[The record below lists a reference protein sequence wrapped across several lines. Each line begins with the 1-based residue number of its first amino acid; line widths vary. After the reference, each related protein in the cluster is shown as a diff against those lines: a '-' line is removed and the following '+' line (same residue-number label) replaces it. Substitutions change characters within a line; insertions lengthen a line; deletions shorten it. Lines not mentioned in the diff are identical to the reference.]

1 MPDEN
6 ASVSPEQ
13 QQAAVQVLAEALGF
27 ACEWYVDAEGHRSG
41 LSEEGR
47 PEWLRLK
54 ARRLPMA
61 TSPTEIINL
70 GEFNPGEWI
79 TTQEAAK
86 ITGYT
91 KRNLTKMAK
100 SGNIQSVKR
109 GNMLFFRLG
118 DILQYVQLMQA
129 MGTAKH
135 TPKSKRKAD

>member
-1 MPDEN
+1 
-6 ASVSPEQ
+6 
-13 QQAAVQVLAEALGF
+13 
-27 ACEWYVDAEGHRSG
+27 
-41 LSEEGR
+41 
-47 PEWLRLK
+47 
-54 ARRLPMA
+54 MA
-61 TSPTEIINL
+61 TSPIEITNP

-109 GNMLFFRLG
+109 GNMLFFKLG

-135 TPKSKRKAD
+135 TPKSKRKTD